1 MKTNDYDYIADL
13 YDTYVPAAF
22 DIPFFVDE
30 ARKSP
35 GDVLELMSG
44 TGRVSIPLL
53 EAGIKLTC
61 VDISAG
67 LNAVLSYKL
76 KRRGLKADVRLMDV
90 RELDLP
96 ERFGLIIIPFNSFAH
111 ITSPDDQ
118 RKALHRIR
126 RHLAPGG
133 SFICTLGNP
142 ALRRKTVD
150 GQLRLFRRY
159 PLAEGRGT
167 LFLWI
172 MEELN
177 PEDDHVVEAHQ
188 FIEDYDTAG
197 TLRSKRLLDLRFR
210 LTGRDEFED
219 LAQAAG
225 FKVKAFYG
233 DFSYAA
239 FDEDHSPHMIWV
251 LEGTD

>member
-1 MKTNDYDYIADL
+1 
-13 YDTYVPAAF
+13 
-22 DIPFFVDE
+22 
-30 ARKSP
+30 
-35 GDVLELMSG
+35 
-44 TGRVSIPLL
+44 
-53 EAGIKLTC
+53 
-61 VDISAG
+61 
-67 LNAVLSYKL
+67 
-76 KRRGLKADVRLMDV
+76 
-90 RELDLP
+90 
-96 ERFGLIIIPFNSFAH
+96 
-111 ITSPDDQ
+111 
-118 RKALHRIR
+118 
-126 RHLAPGG
+126 
-133 SFICTLGNP
+133 
-142 ALRRKTVD
+142 
-150 GQLRLFRRY
+150 
-159 PLAEGRGT
+159 
-167 LFLWI
+167 